1 MSLSLFL
8 PEPPNWKPGRGK
20 GEMGEGGD
28 GGGELPSEIK
38 AQKAAELTQ
47 EEEGRQSRVS
57 ASDLDQTRI
66 FQVIPFGG

>member
-1 MSLSLFL
+1 M
-8 PEPPNWKPGRGK
+8 
-20 GEMGEGGD
+20 
-28 GGGELPSEIK
+28 GGELPSEIK